1 MKEKSIIKTEKNIS
15 QTEIFKIHSIEKFD
29 TTSKEKSSPFTVVAI
44 GASAGGL
51 EAITQLLQNL
61 SPNTGMA
68 FIYVQHLSAD
78 HKSLLTTIL
87 SKITAMKVQVI
98 DDMETIEPNNVYVIP
113 HDKEIEVVDGH
124 IKLLPRNAKR
134 TSNLSIDILF
144 SSLAETHKENVIGIV
159 LSGNANDGTR
169 GLKEIK
175 QAGGIT
181 FAQDDSAK
189 FASMPHSAIE
199 ANVVDFV
206 LSPEEIAH
214 ELLWLSK
221 SPFLKPIVASSA
233 PEDEIEN
240 TNPDLKIILEMLF
253 KSKNVDFSS
262 YKMNTIKRRILRRM
276 LIHKIKT
283 IRAYSDIL
291 ILQDQELEILFQDLL
306 INVTEFFRDKEPFL
320 VLKKTIFPNLI
331 KLKTHGE
338 TLRIWVAACATGEEV
353 YSIAMT
359 VIEIQQNSGTNFLV
373 QIFASD
379 LSADAI
385 TIARNGEYSLHQ
397 VKNVSDKQ
405 LEQFFTKS
413 KDNNYRV
420 TKQLRDMCVFAQHN
434 ILKDPPFSR
443 MDFISCRNFLIYLD
457 SNAQKKAIATFHYSL
472 NENGFLLL
480 GKSET
485 IGTSIQ
491 FFSVLDKKLKFYT
504 QRKKSIAKQIPDNL
518 NHITQLKNNNVDNS
532 TPISKNLKPEMNRNY
547 ANAFDTILLEK
558 YVPASVIINHD
569 LEILRFRGQTALFLE
584 NMSGKASFNILK
596 MAHLELHF
604 ELRNAIHHAI
614 KTNKTVKKNNIEI
627 NQNVDGVQIRKVD
640 IEVVPLKIDGNE
652 PLLIVVFS
660 GKPEDLVEV
669 PENEA
674 QHKSNAK
681 DLRIKKLEQEI
692 ATARSDMNSIISDQE
707 TANEELQSANEEVIS
722 SIEELQSVNEEL
734 ETSKEEIESTNEELI
749 TSNQELLS
757 RIQQVE
763 ELYNYY
769 ETIIATL
776 HEPVLILDKNIR
788 IKSANKSFCKMF
800 QVSEEQCIG
809 QSFFRMSE
817 NHWNIAALRE
827 QLEDIIPKNIR
838 FHDFEIEQV
847 FPIIGQKTI
856 LLNAHR
862 IFQKSQ
868 NEELI
873 VLTIADI
880 TQVKQLAIA
889 LEVKQNADLEIQL
902 NEQTSLLKIYEDSNK
917 RFNMLLMKSPF
928 AFAIMKGKE
937 MVITLANDSIKEI
950 WGKGKEV
957 EGKPFLEIL
966 PELINSPFPE
976 LLKTVFTTGVPYVG
990 NEFPVEFDREGKLE
1004 TQYFNFVYQPYYEA
1018 DETIAGITVI
1028 ASEVTEQVRNKKD
1041 LEFAKKEADQKTQIA
1056 ENAVQAKQQFLSNM
1070 SHEIRTPMN
1079 AIIGFTNVILKT
1091 ELSDAQKQYLN
1102 AIKMSGD
1109 ALVVLIND
1117 ILDLAKVD
1125 SGKMTFEKTNFDL
1138 LESLQDIV
1146 KLFEIKLQEKN
1157 IVFNLDFD
1165 KKIPN
1170 YIIGD
1175 VLRLRQIIL
1184 NLVSNSVKFT
1194 EQGQISLSVTIISQ
1208 NKDTI
1213 KLEFSIIDTGI
1224 GIPDNKIE
1232 TIFNNFEQAHTT
1244 ASVYY
1249 GGTGLGLAIVKK
1261 LIENQGGSI
1270 NVKSQVNVGSTF
1282 SFQLDFS
1289 INHDD
1294 IVLPEKLL
1302 EYSFKDFLDHEF
1314 KNVKILVVEDSK
1326 INQLLINIILK
1337 GFAFDLDIADN
1348 GQIAIDKLQTDN
1360 YDLILMDLH
1369 MPEKDGFETTEYI
1382 RNTLNSNI
1390 PIIALTADV
1399 TQIDIDK
1406 CKEVGMNEYVSKPID
1421 EKLLFSKIIKMLKN
1435 NN

>member
-1 MKEKSIIKTEKNIS
+1 MKEKSIIKTEKNSSKSDIS
-15 QTEIFKIHSIEKFD
+15 KIHTLEKLD
-29 TTSKEKSSPFTVVAI
+29 VNIPEKLSPFTVVAI

-51 EAITQLLQNL
+51 EAVTRLLQNL
-61 SPNTGMA
+61 SPTTGMA
-68 FIYVQHLSAD
+68 FIYVQHLSPD
-78 HKSLLTTIL
+78 HKSLLTPIL
-87 SKITAMKVQVI
+87 SRITAMKVQEI
-98 DDMETIEPNNVYVIP
+98 DDMETIEPNNLYIIP
-113 HDKEIEVVDGH
+113 HNKEIEVVDGH
-124 IKLLPRNAKR
+124 IKLLPRTTKR

-181 FAQDDSAK
+181 FAQDNSAK
-189 FASMPHSAIE
+189 FMSMPQSAID
-199 ANVVDFV
+199 ADVVDFV

-221 SPFLKPIVASSA
+221 SPFLKSNIAKTV
-233 PEDEIEN
+233 PEDEIIN
-240 TNPDLKIILEMLF
+240 NDPDLKVIMDLLL
-253 KSKNVDFSS
+253 KSKNADFNN

-276 LIHKIKT
+276 LILKIKSIT
-283 IRAYSDIL
+283 DYSEM
-291 ILQDQELEILFQDLL
+291 LQINTTELDILFQDFL
-306 INVTEFFRDKEPFL
+306 INVTEFFRDLEVFDT
-320 VLKKTIFPNLI
+320 LKKSVLPNLLS
-331 KLKTHGE
+331 LKTQNE
-338 TLRIWVAACATGEEV
+338 TLRIWIAACATGEEV

-359 VIEIQQNSGTNFLV
+359 LVEIQKANDTNIV
-373 QIFASD
+373 IQIFASD
-379 LSADAI
+379 LSPEAI
-385 TIARNGEYSLHQ
+385 AIARNGEYGINQL
-397 VKNVSDKQ
+397 KNISQ
-405 LEQFFTKS
+405 TRLQQFFTKS

-457 SNAQKKAIATFHYSL
+457 PNAQKKAIATFHYSL

-485 IGTSIQ
+485 IGTSTQ

-504 QRKKSIAKQIPDNL
+504 QRKKTITQQIPDNL
-518 NHITQLKNNNVDNS
+518 NRTTQIKNNNVDNS
-532 TPISKNLKPEMNRNY
+532 IPIVKNLKPEMNRNF

-584 NMSGKASFNILK
+584 NTSGKASFNILK

-614 KTNKTVKKNNIEI
+614 KTNKIVKKNNIEI
-627 NQNVDGVQIRKVD
+627 NQNVEGIQIRKAD

-660 GKPEDLVEV
+660 GKPEDLIEI

-707 TANEELQSANEEVIS
+707 TVNEELQSANEEVIS

-749 TSNQELLS
+749 TSNQELHS

-800 QVSEEQCIG
+800 QVNEEQSIG

-817 NHWNIAALRE
+817 NHWNIVALRE

-838 FHDFEIEQV
+838 FHDFEVEQV
-847 FPIIGQKTI
+847 FPIIGQKTM

-889 LEVKQNADLEIQL
+889 LEVKQNADLESQL
-902 NEQTSLLKIYEDSNK
+902 NEQASLLKIYEDSNK

-937 MVITLANDSIKEI
+937 MVVTLANDSMKEI
-950 WGKGKEV
+950 WGKGNEV
-957 EGKPFLEIL
+957 EGKLFLSIL
-966 PELINSPFPE
+966 PELVNSPFPE
-976 LLKTVFTTGVPYVG
+976 LIQTVFTTGIPYVG

-1028 ASEVTEQVRNKKD
+1028 ASEVTEQVRNKID
-1041 LEFAKKEADQKTQIA
+1041 LEYAKKEADQKTQIA

-1091 ELSDAQKQYLN
+1091 ELTNAQKQYLN

-1170 YIIGD
+1170 FIIGD

-1194 EQGQISLSVTIISQ
+1194 EKGQISLCVNIISQ
-1208 NKDTI
+1208 DNDTI
-1213 KLEFSIIDTGI
+1213 KLEFLIIDTGI
-1224 GIPDNKIE
+1224 GIPDKKIK

-1244 ASVYY
+1244 SSVYY

-1270 NVKSQVNVGSTF
+1270 SVKSKVNVGSTF
-1282 SFQLDFS
+1282 SFHLEFS
-1289 INHDD
+1289 KNNNKI
-1294 IVLPEKLL
+1294 IVPEKFL
-1302 EYSFKDFLDHEF
+1302 EYPFKDFLNHEF

-1337 GFAFDLDIADN
+1337 GFAFDVDIADN
-1348 GQIAIDKLQTDN
+1348 GQIAMDKLQTDN
-1360 YDLILMDLH
+1360 YGLILMDLH

-1382 RNTLNSNI
+1382 RNTLKSKI

-1435 NN
+1435 KN

>member
-1 MKEKSIIKTEKNIS
+1 MKEKSIIKTEKNSSKSDIS
-15 QTEIFKIHSIEKFD
+15 KIHTLEKLD
-29 TTSKEKSSPFTVVAI
+29 VNIPEKLSPFTVVAI

-51 EAITQLLQNL
+51 EAVTRLLQNL
-61 SPNTGMA
+61 SPTTGMA
-68 FIYVQHLSAD
+68 FIYVQHLSPD
-78 HKSLLTTIL
+78 HKSLLTPIL
-87 SKITAMKVQVI
+87 SRITAMKVQEI
-98 DDMETIEPNNVYVIP
+98 DDMETIEPNNLYIIP
-113 HDKEIEVVDGH
+113 HNKEIEVVDGH
-124 IKLLPRNAKR
+124 IKLLPRTTKR

-181 FAQDDSAK
+181 FAQDNSAK
-189 FASMPHSAIE
+189 FMSMPQSAID
-199 ANVVDFV
+199 ADVVDFV

-221 SPFLKPIVASSA
+221 SPFLKSNIAKTV
-233 PEDEIEN
+233 PEDEIIN
-240 TNPDLKIILEMLF
+240 NDPDLKVIMDLLL
-253 KSKNVDFSS
+253 KSKNADFNN

-276 LIHKIKT
+276 LILKIKSIT
-283 IRAYSDIL
+283 DYSEM
-291 ILQDQELEILFQDLL
+291 LQINTTELDILFQDFL
-306 INVTEFFRDKEPFL
+306 INVTEFFRDLEVFDT
-320 VLKKTIFPNLI
+320 LKKSVLPNLLS
-331 KLKTHGE
+331 LKTQNE
-338 TLRIWVAACATGEEV
+338 TLRIWIAACATGEEV

-359 VIEIQQNSGTNFLV
+359 LVEIQKANDTNIV
-373 QIFASD
+373 IQIFASD
-379 LSADAI
+379 LSPEAI
-385 TIARNGEYSLHQ
+385 AIARNGEYGINQL
-397 VKNVSDKQ
+397 KNISQ
-405 LEQFFTKS
+405 TRLQQFFTKS

-457 SNAQKKAIATFHYSL
+457 PNAQKKAIATFHYSL

-485 IGTSIQ
+485 IGTSTQ

-504 QRKKSIAKQIPDNL
+504 QRKKTITQQIPDNL
-518 NHITQLKNNNVDNS
+518 NRTTQIKNNNVDNS
-532 TPISKNLKPEMNRNY
+532 IPIVKNLKPEMNRNF

-584 NMSGKASFNILK
+584 NTSGKASFNILK

-614 KTNKTVKKNNIEI
+614 KTNKIVKKNNIEI
-627 NQNVDGVQIRKVD
+627 NQNVEGIQIRKVD

-660 GKPEDLVEV
+660 GKPEDLIEI

-707 TANEELQSANEEVIS
+707 TVNEELQSANEEVIS

-749 TSNQELLS
+749 TSNQELHS

-800 QVSEEQCIG
+800 QVNEEQSIG

-817 NHWNIAALRE
+817 NHWNIVALRE

-838 FHDFEIEQV
+838 FHDFEVEQV
-847 FPIIGQKTI
+847 FPIIGQKTM

-889 LEVKQNADLEIQL
+889 LEVKQNADLESQL
-902 NEQTSLLKIYEDSNK
+902 NEQASLLKIYEDSNK

-937 MVITLANDSIKEI
+937 MVVTLANDSMKEI
-950 WGKGKEV
+950 WGKGNEV
-957 EGKPFLEIL
+957 EGKLFLSIL
-966 PELINSPFPE
+966 PELVNSPFPE
-976 LLKTVFTTGVPYVG
+976 LIQTVFTTGIPYVG

-1028 ASEVTEQVRNKKD
+1028 ASEVTEQVRNKID
-1041 LEFAKKEADQKTQIA
+1041 LEYAKKEADQKTQIA

-1091 ELSDAQKQYLN
+1091 ELTNAQKQYLN

-1170 YIIGD
+1170 FIIGD

-1194 EQGQISLSVTIISQ
+1194 EKGQISLCVNIISQ
-1208 NKDTI
+1208 DNDTI
-1213 KLEFSIIDTGI
+1213 KLEFLIIDTGI
-1224 GIPDNKIE
+1224 GIPDKKIK

-1244 ASVYY
+1244 SSVYY

-1270 NVKSQVNVGSTF
+1270 SVKSKVNVGSTF
-1282 SFQLDFS
+1282 SFHLEFS
-1289 INHDD
+1289 KNNNKI
-1294 IVLPEKLL
+1294 IVPEKFL
-1302 EYSFKDFLDHEF
+1302 EYPFKDFLNHEF

-1337 GFAFDLDIADN
+1337 GFAFDVDIADN
-1348 GQIAIDKLQTDN
+1348 GQIAMDKLQTDN
-1360 YDLILMDLH
+1360 YGLILMDLH

-1382 RNTLNSNI
+1382 RNTLKSKI

-1435 NN
+1435 KN